1 MASCHSDPEVCAPSR
16 CHHIFRTD
24 LFCGPFAGAQWNE
37 LFAFPLRSYI
47 LFFGR
52 ALARWLGS
60 VCTCPP
66 LAWWC
71 QRGQRRGQQEE
82 AGRTLLPVGENHAI
96 GVTVPA
102 LAHVCHMAITGLGLS
117 FPHGD
122 GNTPP
127 LPGCWK
133 DDVHDDRALWR
144 TECPVDPTQWR
155 WWAATVDQ
163 DRRYRIWGQRPRF
176 KSVLPPVVCGF
187 GQILSLL
194 SFSCFIW
201 EMAGIVL
208 VGAPKAVPFLCSSN
222 EMAQVIKGISGNRW
236 AVWRTYSKR
245 ILSCFRP
252 PWTPV
257 TPPAPRPL

>member
-96 GVTVPA
+96 GVSVPA
-102 LAHVCHMAITGLGLS
+102 LAHVCHVAITGLGLS
-117 FPHGD
+117 FPHPWWWRQYSPSSRLLEGWCAWWQSFVKD
-122 GNTPP
+122 RVPCRPHTMEVM
-127 LPGCWK
+127 GCDSGSGQKIPNLRSETQIQVRPATSGVW
-133 DDVHDDRALWR
+133 LWAN
-144 TECPVDPTQWR
+144 P
-155 WWAATVDQ
+155 
-163 DRRYRIWGQRPRF
+163 F
-176 KSVLPPVVCGF
+176 SLVL
-187 GQILSLL
+187 
-194 SFSCFIW
+194 
-201 EMAGIVL
+201 
-208 VGAPKAVPFLCSSN
+208 
-222 EMAQVIKGISGNRW
+222 
-236 AVWRTYSKR
+236 
-245 ILSCFRP
+245 
-252 PWTPV
+252 
-257 TPPAPRPL
+257 